1 MNFKYYNEII
11 DKIVALKQQGIGS
24 RQIANQLNIGKS
36 TVNQYYKFWLE
47 QNNIID
53 DDTKNGPNVLVLDI
67 ETAPILGHV
76 WRLWKQNVGLNQIE
90 SDWHLLSYAA
100 KWYDS
105 DEVIYEDQRY
115 QEDITNDYDLLKNL
129 WDLLDKADIVIS
141 QNGKNFDIR
150 KIRARM
156 IIHGFKPFSPIKHC
170 DTLEVAKKTFGFTSN
185 KLEYM
190 TSVLCTETVKSK
202 HAKFPGFELW
212 KECLAGNIDAWN
224 EMKAY
229 NIDDVV
235 SLQELYD
242 KLAPWSD
249 RLPNFSLYSNKNKF
263 TCRCG
268 SHRLVESGFAY
279 TEISKFQKYVCEDC
293 GSHYRG
299 RKNLLTKEK
308 RESILTNVREN

>member
-1 MNFKYYNEII
+1 MNHKFYNEVINS
-11 DKIVALKQQGIGS
+11 IVEMKQQGIGS
-24 RQIANQLNIGKS
+24 RAIGRELSIGKS
-36 TVNQYYKFWLE
+36 TVNDYWKYYLE
-47 QNNIID
+47 SNNIID
-53 DDTKNGPNVLVLDI
+53 DEIKDGPRVLVLDI

-90 SDWHLLSYAA
+90 SDWHILSYAA

-105 DEVIYEDQRY
+105 DDVLYEDQRY
-115 QEDITNDYDLLKNL
+115 QQDITDDYDLLNSL
-129 WDLLDKADIVIS
+129 WKLLDKADIVIS
-141 QNGKNFDIR
+141 QNGKAFDIK

-156 IIHGFKPFSPIKHC
+156 IIQGFKPFSPIKHC

-190 TSVLCTETVKSK
+190 TSVLCSETQKSK

-212 KECLAGNIDAWN
+212 KECLAGNMEAWE

-249 RLPNFSLYSNKNKF
+249 RLPNFALYSEKNKF

-268 SHRLVESGFAY
+268 SHNLVESGFAY
-279 TEISKFQKYVCEDC
+279 TEVSKFQKYVCEDC
-293 GSHYRG
+293 GASYRG